1 MTMTGL
7 EVFDKTIH
15 TTNEWLKDLMF
26 ELGWED
32 RHKAYT
38 ALRSSL
44 HALRD
49 NLTVDEAKDLASQ
62 LPMLIRGFYYENWKP
77 SALPQRTKSK
87 EQFFQR
93 IQDAF
98 PNETVDAESIVRA
111 VFKLLHFRISE
122 GEVQDIRGMLPPA
135 IAELWPQ
142 RR

>member
-15 TTNEWLKDLMF
+15 ATNEWLKDLMF

-38 ALRSSL
+38 ALRVSL

-62 LPMLIRGFYYENWKP
+62 LPMLIRGFYYENWKL
-77 SALPQRTKSK
+77 SAVPEKIKSK
-87 EQFFQR
+87 EPLFQR
-93 IQDAF
+93 IQDVF
-98 PNETVDAESIVRA
+98 PNEMVDTESIVRA
-111 VFKLLHFRISE
+111 VFKLLHFLISK

-135 IAELWPQ
+135 LAELWPQ